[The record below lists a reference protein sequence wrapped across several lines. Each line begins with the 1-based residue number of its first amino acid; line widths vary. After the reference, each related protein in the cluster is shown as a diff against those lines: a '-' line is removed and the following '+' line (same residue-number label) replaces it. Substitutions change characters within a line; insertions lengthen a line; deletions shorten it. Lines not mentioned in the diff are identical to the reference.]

1 MTMQDSEY
9 VKLADEAWKE
19 ALEIARSSAD
29 WKEEKNDKNTVSQA
43 TSETI
48 NLKYFSVWREM
59 LWRVG
64 KIQLD
69 GRFTVKYF

>member
-9 VKLADEAWKE
+9 VKLAEEAWKE
-19 ALEIARSSAD
+19 ALEIARSSDD

-43 TSETI
+43 TIKTI
-48 NLKYFSVWREM
+48 NFKYFSVWREI
-59 LWRVG
+59 LLRVG

>member
-1 MTMQDSEY
+1 MQDSEY

-48 NLKYFSVWREM
+48 NFQYFSVWREM